1 MVCRIVVLLSVA
13 TFAFVAQGD
22 DPAVSKKQMSTQERL
37 QQPGW
42 WPRKAAPTRNEY
54 TGPAACAR
62 CHADLSRTQT
72 DSAMARTSSTAS
84 KSFALTSFD
93 QEKFEVGPFQYELER
108 SRETIT
114 YRLSSG
120 AQSITE
126 PLGWAF
132 GTEKIG
138 QTYVFEKD
146 GTHYESA
153 FSYFEG
159 LHGFAQTPGINL
171 VPLPDRVPA
180 SLRRGAGRPLEKQ
193 TAEGC
198 FTCHNTAAMTDG
210 KLDPGH
216 LIPSVTCEACHGPGA
231 QHASAEKSALEGAEN
246 FIFNPRR
253 LSPVDSVDF
262 CGSCHRTWWDV
273 MLTEEVGLTTVLAVP
288 YRLEKSRCWGK
299 GDSRIT
305 CAACHNPHQPLVQNA
320 ATYDQR
326 CLSCHVPKGVSHAT
340 DDHPGAACPVGTE
353 KCTTCHMPKY
363 EVPDMHSKFTDHMIR
378 VVKSAAPFPD

>member
-1 MVCRIVVLLSVA
+1 MFCRIVVLASLA
-13 TFAFVAQGD
+13 TLTLAAQGD
-22 DPAVSKKQMSTQERL
+22 NPAAQKKQMSTEERL
-37 QQPGW
+37 KQPGW
-42 WPRKAAPTRNEY
+42 WPRKAAPARDEY
-54 TGPAACAR
+54 TGPAACAH
-62 CHADLSRTQT
+62 CHSDVSKTQR
-72 DSAMARTSSTAS
+72 DSAMARTSSTAG
-84 KSFALTSFD
+84 KSSGLTSSDQKQFD
-93 QEKFEVGPFQYELER
+93 VGPFHYQLQR
-108 SRETIT
+108 TAETIT

-120 AQSITE
+120 TQSISE

-146 GTHYESA
+146 GVSYESA

-171 VPLPDRVPA
+171 VPLPDRVPTD
-180 SLRRGAGRPLEKQ
+180 LRKGAGRPLEKR

-198 FTCHNTAAMTDG
+198 FTCHNTAAMTEG
-210 KLDPGH
+210 KLDPSH

-231 QHASAEKSALEGAEN
+231 RHVSAERSAIEGAEN

-253 LSPVDSVDF
+253 LSPAESVDF

-273 MLTEEVGLTTVLAVP
+273 MLTEEVGVTTVLAVP
-288 YRLEKSRCWGK
+288 YRLEKSRCWGN

-305 CAACHNPHQPLVQNA
+305 CVACHDPHRPLVQDA
-320 ATYDQR
+320 AAYDQR
-326 CLSCHVPKGVSHAT
+326 CLSCHVGKGVSHIT

-353 KCTTCHMPKY
+353 KCTGCHMPKY
-363 EVPDMHSKFTDHMIR
+363 EVPDMHYKFTDHMIR
-378 VVKSAAPFPD
+378 VVKTAASFPD